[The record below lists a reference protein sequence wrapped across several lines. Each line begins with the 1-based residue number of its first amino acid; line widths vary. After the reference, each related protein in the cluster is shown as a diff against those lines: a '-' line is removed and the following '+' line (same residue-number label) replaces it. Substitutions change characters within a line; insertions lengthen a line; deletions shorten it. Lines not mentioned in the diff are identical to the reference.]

1 MVRKQKKAALYEVI
15 NKTRLKSGYDRSL
28 ESLHPEKGVYD
39 DQVGMPYGITE
50 WPRKPR
56 ILQFNSG
63 RIEISVSYPLAITI
77 FLGLVLLLLLVFRI
91 GQGIGNIKA
100 AGSVEG
106 VSSGTE
112 QQISESSV
120 NEAAQSSTKKVT
132 SADATSGGAVKSK
145 GNNRIVIQTLET
157 RSPLVPVKSYFAKF
171 GIETEIRKINN
182 RYFLVTK
189 NKYENVDTKG
199 TQGQL
204 AKQKIRELG
213 ANYKSP
219 PGYGSFGPK
228 PFHDAYGMKF
238 DD

>member
-15 NKTRLKSGYDRSL
+15 SKTRLKSGYDRSL
-28 ESLHPEKGVYD
+28 ESLHPEKGGYD
-39 DQVGMPYGITE
+39 EHTGMPYGITE

-63 RIEISVSYPLAITI
+63 RIEISVSYPLAIAI
-77 FLGLVLLLLLVFRI
+77 FLGVVLLLLLVFRL
-91 GQGIGNIKA
+91 GHGINNIKVT
-100 AGSVEG
+100 GPVER
-106 VSSGTE
+106 VSSSTE
-112 QQISESSV
+112 QQISGTSLS
-120 NEAAQSSTKKVT
+120 EAAKSGTSKQA
-132 SADATSGGAVKSK
+132 SADAASGTK

-157 RSPLVPVKSYFAKF
+157 RSPLVPVKNYFGKF
-171 GIETEIRKINN
+171 EIETEIRKIGN

-199 TQGQL
+199 TEGQL
-204 AKQKIRELG
+204 AKQRIIELG
-213 ANYKSP
+213 AKYKSP

-238 DD
+238 ND